1 MGLNMDTE
9 ASHRIAAI
17 DELISIL
24 NKERSFLI
32 ALNNKSPEQN
42 EKLKTIAHAIV
53 ESGFNRESIQSD
65 KWAGI
70 IVMKTTIGVCSF
82 LIEDMQNA
90 KHILRQ
96 IINAGHL
103 KMHSEYSTR
112 RGRAVPVYALP

>member
-1 MGLNMDTE
+1 MDTE
-9 ASHRIAAI
+9 ASHRLAAI

-42 EKLKTIAHAIV
+42 ERLKAIAHAIV

-70 IVMKTTIGVCSF
+70 IVMKATIGVCSF

-90 KHILRQ
+90 KHMLRQ